1 MTSILNNFS
10 IGKHQQTTQKE
21 PEYRNKGF
29 FRAQY
34 ASSIVSIPKTVISG
48 AVLKLMTKSSEISN
62 EDTAQLIKSARKGL
76 RDSGLYEKGT
86 RIIRMKEVPKEE
98 VNNHIK
104 NAAAK
109 LLKKDYKGAVAEA
122 QALQKAI
129 KFTKKDH
136 RAANAIGKEASKKL
150 QKSPLMKLFTKMT
163 EKNESIP
170 NIKTMIESRSKT
182 SGKLDSIIFKLGKNT
197 CFTPEANRV
206 IIPDKHLQTL
216 VFHEMGHALN
226 ANGGVVLK
234 TLQKMRPIAKIL
246 PAYILLISL
255 LNKRKATDS
264 AKADDSKLQKGKD
277 FIKKNAGKLT
287 FLSMLPMV
295 SEEAIASLRG
305 QQIAKKLVESGDLSK
320 ELFKKIKLANL
331 CSFSTYILSALTM
344 VATAKVA
351 IKIKDSIQEKY
362 EAKKLAKFEARNKN

>member
-10 IGKHQQTTQKE
+10 IIKHQQTTQKE
-21 PEYRNKGF
+21 PKYRNKGF

-136 RAANAIGKEASKKL
+136 RAANAIGKEATKKL